1 VRAPAATAAAGRA
14 RPSRGRGRGRGP
26 LLVARGR
33 SNLGPN
39 IPSKRLRILNAVM
52 TICFLSYG

>member
-1 VRAPAATAAAGRA
+1 VRAPAAIAAAGRA
-14 RPSRGRGRGRGP
+14 RPSRGRGRGP

-33 SNLGPN
+33 SDLSPN
-39 IPSKRLRILNAVM
+39 IPSKRLHILNAVM